1 MAFTQVAGSKH
12 AGCRLKAKDSRS
24 SSVMIGLVFGEAD
37 LTGIFGCF
45 D

>member
-1 MAFTQVAGSKH
+1 MAFTQVAGSK
-12 AGCRLKAKDSRS
+12 KDSRS
-24 SSVMIGLVFGEAD
+24 SSVMIGLVFGKAN